1 MGQNPKPRSVNT
13 LNETTLYFI
22 TKDNEVKKV
31 NRNVKELYF
40 KNPAK
45 SIYQISLDGKW
56 YDIDRE
62 TWEYISEWTTWH

>member
-1 MGQNPKPRSVNT
+1 M
-13 LNETTLYFI
+13 NETTLYFI

-31 NRNVKELYF
+31 NRSVKELYF

-45 SIYQISLDGKW
+45 SIYRICLNGKW
-56 YDIDRE
+56 YGIDRE

>member
-1 MGQNPKPRSVNT
+1 M
-13 LNETTLYFI
+13 
-22 TKDNEVKKV
+22 KKV
-31 NRNVKELYF
+31 NRSVKELYF

-45 SIYQISLDGKW
+45 SIYQISLNGKW